1 MSRALDHAW
10 DLLKAKDCP
19 KCKDGKLD
27 KAGMC
32 KKMGCA

>member
-1 MSRALDHAW
+1 MSKPLNYAW

-32 KKMGCA
+32 KMGCA